1 MVAKSVDVEMIK
13 HGFSSFGERSDTNS
27 IDSHNTEIITCN
39 NGRDVIIDE

>member
-27 IDSHNTEIITCN
+27 IDSHNTEIITCK
-39 NGRDVIIDE
+39 NGRDVNIDE